1 MEIKNRIYH
10 NTLTIRCKLNKLFFV
25 LSCLSLGV
33 IQTTVHSQDLEPG
46 FMFALPIGTN
56 VAMVSTGYSQG
67 NILLDKTIP
76 IEGLESKMFN
86 IGMIY
91 LRGFKLFN
99 RLAKIDI
106 VLPYANADFSALVE
120 GEPQSANRTGL
131 GDPMVRFSMI
141 LLGAKPLK
149 PQEYFKQEQKK
160 FKLGVSFRIKAPL
173 GQYDPE
179 KLINLGG
186 NRWVLKAG
194 MGASYTIK
202 KKLVFEAQ
210 LNGIFFGANDD
221 FFGGNTSKQDP
232 ILEGQFH
239 TTYIFKPG
247 IWIAASFGSVRGGEI
262 KVNGDATTTENNERY
277 GLTFAYKIKKQHS
290 LKAAYTNALISR
302 TGADFDT
309 YLIGYQFLWF
319 DKK

>member
-1 MEIKNRIYH
+1 MAISSDRNRFLITVLYIVFGSL
-10 NTLTIRCKLNKLFFV
+10 LTKI
-25 LSCLSLGV
+25 
-33 IQTTVHSQDLEPG
+33 HSQDLEPG
-46 FMFALPIGTN
+46 FMFTLPIGTN
-56 VAMVSTGYSQG
+56 VAVVSTGYSQG

-76 IEGLESKMFN
+76 IEGLESKMLN
-86 IGMIY
+86 LGLIY
-91 LRGFKLFN
+91 FRGFKLFN
-99 RLAKIDI
+99 HLAKIDV
-106 VLPYANADFSALVE
+106 VLPYANADFKALVE
-120 GEPQSANRTGL
+120 GVPQSANRSGL

-141 LLGAKPLK
+141 LLGVKPLK
-149 PQEYFKQEQKK
+149 PQEFFQQEQKK

-173 GQYDPE
+173 GQYDPD

-210 LNGIFFGANDD
+210 LNGIFFGTNDD
-221 FFGGNTSKQDP
+221 FFEGNTSKQDP

-239 TTYIFKPG
+239 TTYFFKPG

>member
-1 MEIKNRIYH
+1 MATSVDRNRFLI
-10 NTLTIRCKLNKLFFV
+10 TLIFIV
-25 LSCLSLGV
+25 LGSLLTK
-33 IQTTVHSQDLEPG
+33 IHSQDLEPG
-46 FMFALPIGTN
+46 FMFPLPIGTN
-56 VAMVSTGYSQG
+56 VAMLSTGYSQG

-86 IGMIY
+86 LGMIY

-99 RLAKIDI
+99 RLAKIDV
-106 VLPYANADFSALVE
+106 VLPYANADFKALVE

-141 LLGAKPLK
+141 LLGVKPLK

-202 KKLVFEAQ
+202 RKLVFEVQ
-210 LNGIFFGANDD
+210 LNGIFFAANDD
-221 FFGGNTSKQDP
+221 YFGGNTSKQEP

-239 TTYIFKPG
+239 TTYIFKEG
-247 IWIAASFGSVRGGEI
+247 IWVAASFGSVRGGKI
-262 KVNGDATTTENNERY
+262 NVNGVPTTTENNDRY
-277 GLTFAYKIKKQHS
+277 GLTFAYRIKKQHS

-319 DKK
+319 DKN